1 MKTELAQDTENAL
14 NSSDKASQGWK
25 FTVLDRPQGGV
36 KIIAQ
41 KANLTRLVDT
51 DGTITE
57 VLQLPL
63 AGMEQDSP

>member
-14 NSSDKASQGWK
+14 NSSSKAADGWK

-41 KANLTRLVDT
+41 KGNLTRFT
-51 DGTITE
+51 MPDGTVAE

-63 AGMEQDSP
+63 PEGEQDRP